1 MLATMNLEAL
11 QEEVRDQFD
20 GKLRRVAH
28 DMQGMVREEIGT
40 VWRVGTLVCRSYR
53 LSCYITCILCRGPT
67 ADTRTHWQSID
78 GLADKSQT
86 LSDNLETLVRA
97 CTSSAAPSADG
108 RGWDACAADLPGSG
122 IRYLRTEPILDKIE
136 PSCWLG
142 SGCSTHGGIAAN
154 TSLPSPTCLQGLALE
169 ELSAEGTASSSLTN
183 KSCAHI
189 TSPHRAHEIAD
200 GHLAEATGSPGENE
214 SAAWCRSCCS
224 SSHVADEM
232 ETFPLL
238 LRRRWLGHVSKSEQV
253 AMAVS
258 PCGCS
263 AQDRQEG
270 GSVVAPRTLFA
281 QGFADSKQRGVGS
294 VRLLS
299 GKAETQAEEGAVFIT
314 NDDGECTPIVSD
326 VPPCQ
331 EVQEAGNNRGTTWDR
346 RTIGEMDSARAGHQA
361 LWVSAQRWA
370 RGPRPRY
377 GWMAARSAAHEPRS
391 GEAMTLESRLD
402 VLEQVLGA
410 AL

>member
-1 MLATMNLEAL
+1 VSGGL
-11 QEEVRDQFD
+11 
-20 GKLRRVAH
+20 VAPI
-28 DMQGMVREEIGT
+28 VAI
-40 VWRVGTLVCRSYR
+40 VVCRSYR
-53 LSCYITCILCRGPT
+53 LSCYRTCILCRGPT

-97 CTSSAAPSADG
+97 CTSSAAPLADG
-108 RGWDACAADLPGSG
+108 RGWDACAADVQQYQAPEPERWLGSEEG
-122 IRYLRTEPILDKIE
+122 SEIRYLRTEPILDKIE
-136 PSCWLG
+136 PTCWRG

-189 TSPHRAHEIAD
+189 TSSRRAHVVAER
-200 GHLAEATGSPGENE
+200 HLAEATGSPGEKE
-214 SAAWCRSCCS
+214 SAAWCRGGCS

-232 ETFPLL
+232 EPFPLL
-238 LRRRWLGHVSKSEQV
+238 LQRRWLGNVSRSEQV

-258 PCGCS
+258 PCGCR
-263 AQDRQEG
+263 AQDQQEC

-299 GKAETQAEEGAVFIT
+299 SKAEA
-314 NDDGECTPIVSD
+314 DGESTPIVPD

-331 EVQEAGNNRGTTWDR
+331 EAQEAGNNRGTTRDSR
-346 RTIGEMDSARAGHQA
+346 SIGEMDSARAGHQA

-370 RGPRPRY
+370 RGPLPRY
-377 GWMAARSAAHEPRS
+377 GWMAARSAAHEPPS
-391 GEAMTLESRLD
+391 GEAMTLESRLG
-402 VLEQVLGA
+402 VLEEVLGA
-410 AL
+410 SL